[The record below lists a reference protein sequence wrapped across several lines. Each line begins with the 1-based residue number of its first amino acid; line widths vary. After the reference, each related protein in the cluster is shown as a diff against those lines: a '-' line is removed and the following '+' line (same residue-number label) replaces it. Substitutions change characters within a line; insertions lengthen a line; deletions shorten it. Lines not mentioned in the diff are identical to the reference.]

1 MGKRTKADDRSARL
15 PFDEELHGR
24 DRENLVAGGDLRVF
38 VDVQADDRHPALQ
51 LLEDRLERA
60 AGAAPRGPEVDG
72 YRLTSDGL
80 VERRRVELPHGSRSV
95 AGLQASS

>member
-1 MGKRTKADDRSARL
+1 VGKRTKADDRPTRL
-15 PFDEELHGR
+15 SSDEELHGW
-24 DRENLVAGGDLRVF
+24 DRENLVARGDLRVF

-60 AGAAPRGPEVDG
+60 AGAAPRGPEIDG

-80 VERRRVELPHGSRSV
+80 VERRRVELLHSSRSV